1 MTNSPQLEIAITSLQ
16 DALSAQWGG
25 ADSIEVSQDL
35 QRDGLTP
42 PLELIQAI
50 RDALTID
57 VHVIIRP
64 HDRDFIYTPAEVD
77 LILEQTRTIS
87 QMGITGLVFGAQQA
101 DGRIDVPLIQQVVQA
116 ANGLPV
122 TLHRALDRSV
132 EPEKALQTLIGIVP
146 RVLTSGP
153 AANAWAGRDGLRDW
167 VQQFGEHFSF
177 VAAGSLKADQLAT
190 YKSYVHAH
198 EYHFGSGART
208 GENVDPAKVE
218 NLREILEGNP

>member
-1 MTNSPQLEIAITSLQ
+1 MTNSPRLEIAITSLQ
-16 DALSAQWGG
+16 DALSAQRGG

-35 QRDGLTP
+35 ERDGLTP
-42 PLELIQAI
+42 PLELIEAI

-87 QMGITGLVFGAQQA
+87 KMGITGLVFGAQQA
-101 DGRIDVPLIQQVVQA
+101 DGRIDVPLMQQVVQA

-132 EPEKALQTLIGIVP
+132 EPAQALQALIGIVP

-153 AANAWAGRDGLRDW
+153 AQNAWDGRDGLRDW
-167 VQQFGEHFSF
+167 VQSFGEHFSF
-177 VAAGSLKADQLAT
+177 VAAGSLKAEQLAA
-190 YKSYVHAH
+190 YKNHVHAH

-208 GENVDPAKVE
+208 GENIDPTKVAY
-218 NLREILEGNP
+218 LREILEGKS